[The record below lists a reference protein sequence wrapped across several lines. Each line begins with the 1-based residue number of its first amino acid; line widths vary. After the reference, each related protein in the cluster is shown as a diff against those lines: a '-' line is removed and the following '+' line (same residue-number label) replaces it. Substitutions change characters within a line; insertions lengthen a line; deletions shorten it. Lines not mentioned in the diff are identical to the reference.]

1 MLKKFY
7 LILFS
12 ISLASASVIAQ
23 SKSSSEENELRDKI
37 ARFAPTVITA
47 DLKNLSPND
56 RKALDKI
63 IAAARLFD
71 PLFIRQVWSGNEALQ
86 AKLLSPGHE
95 RDGPRAEEEGIGWL
109 KEDAGR
115 DQRDEKERDRATA
128 IERNLRLPGH
138 DTEQQEGEVSGP
150 VGLRFG

>member
-56 RKALDKI
+56 RKALGKI
-63 IAAARLFD
+63 IAAARL
-71 PLFIRQVWSGNEALQ
+71 
-86 AKLLSPGHE
+86 SPG
-95 RDGPRAEEEGIGWL
+95 GP
-109 KEDAGR
+109 
-115 DQRDEKERDRATA
+115 QRNATKL
-128 IERNLRLPGH
+128 ESYTPRLI
-138 DTEQQEGEVSGP
+138 SAF
-150 VGLRFG
+150 R